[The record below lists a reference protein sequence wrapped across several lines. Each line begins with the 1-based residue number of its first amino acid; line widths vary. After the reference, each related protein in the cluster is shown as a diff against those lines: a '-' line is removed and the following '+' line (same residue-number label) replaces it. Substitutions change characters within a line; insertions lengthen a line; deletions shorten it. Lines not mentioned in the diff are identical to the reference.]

1 MLDFTGSQEE
11 LGKPAAAD
19 LELGLITAPVL
30 FALEE
35 FPELLP
41 LVERQFQ
48 QKGDP
53 AKVGP
58 PFLFFSP

>member
-1 MLDFTGSQEE
+1 

-58 PFLFFSP
+58 PFFFSLIID